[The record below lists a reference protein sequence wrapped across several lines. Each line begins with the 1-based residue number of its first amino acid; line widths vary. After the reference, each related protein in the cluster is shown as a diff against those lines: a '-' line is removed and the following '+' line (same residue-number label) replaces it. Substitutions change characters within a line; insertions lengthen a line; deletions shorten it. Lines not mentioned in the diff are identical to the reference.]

1 MTREME
7 IKILMED
14 GCTKKEAQRHIE
26 VGTVVFDDFE
36 KNIDFYC
43 VDLASGN
50 EDLEED
56 LRLKKHGENS
66 KAHRRLGNCRKGRW
80 NLLYH
85 VLFIRK
91 R

>member
-36 KNIDFYC
+36 KTSTSI
-43 VDLASGN
+43 AWTSRA
-50 EDLEED
+50 ET
-56 LRLKKHGENS
+56 RILK
-66 KAHRRLGNCRKGRW
+66 RT
-80 NLLYH
+80 
-85 VLFIRK
+85 
-91 R
+91 

>member
-43 VDLASGN
+43 VDLAGGN

-56 LRLKKHGENS
+56 LRNMAKT
-66 KAHRRLGNCRKGRW
+66 RKPIEDWGIVETEDGIYYIMYC
-80 NLLYH
+80 L
-85 VLFIRK
+85 
-91 R
+91 